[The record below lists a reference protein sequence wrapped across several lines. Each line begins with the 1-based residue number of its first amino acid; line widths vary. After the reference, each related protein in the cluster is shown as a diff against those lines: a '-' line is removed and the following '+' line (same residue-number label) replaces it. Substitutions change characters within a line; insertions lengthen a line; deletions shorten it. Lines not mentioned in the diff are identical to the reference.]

1 MLLDLLSEYLLEIIG
16 TTVLTL
22 FVAICIVAYKDLK
35 ANQKLN
41 NQLFNLDKTLSIQIN
56 EKLIPMSK
64 SILELRKD
72 LNALNH
78 QFDKLDT
85 KVLNMELERVKKE
98 VERIMLFR
106 KLFGNREDDTDET
119 YNEDENG
126 ATEENELPEE
136 SEMSGEKPEEGN
148 SENDTSSDETSFR
161 YRSDMNQDTN
171 EIGMN

>member
-1 MLLDLLSEYLLEIIG
+1 MLLDLLREYLLEIMG
-16 TTVLTL
+16 TTALTL

-64 SILELRKD
+64 NILELRKD

-119 YNEDENG
+119 YNQDENG
-126 ATEENELPEE
+126 NTEENELPEE
-136 SEMSGEKPEEGN
+136 SDMPAEKPEEGS
-148 SENDTSSDETSFR
+148 SENDTSSDKTSFR
-161 YRSDMNQDTN
+161 YRSDMNQATN

>member
-1 MLLDLLSEYLLEIIG
+1 MLLDLLREYLLEIMG
-16 TTVLTL
+16 TTVLIL

-35 ANQKLN
+35 VNRQLN
-41 NQLFNLDKTLSIQIN
+41 DQLFRLDKELSVQIN

-64 SILELRKD
+64 NILELRKD

-106 KLFGNREDDTDET
+106 GLFGNKEDDSDET
-119 YNEDENG
+119 YNQDENG
-126 ATEENELPEE
+126 NTEENELPEE
-136 SEMSGEKPEEGN
+136 SEMPGEKPEEEN

>member
-1 MLLDLLSEYLLEIIG
+1 MLFDLLDKYLLEIVVITG
-16 TTVLTL
+16 LTL
-22 FVAICIVAYKDLK
+22 FAIVCILVYKDLK

-41 NQLFNLDKTLSIQIN
+41 NQLFNLDKELSVQIN

-78 QFDKLDT
+78 QLDKLDT

-98 VERIMLFR
+98 VERVMLFR

-119 YNEDENG
+119 YNQDENVD
-126 ATEENELPEE
+126 AEENELPEE
-136 SEMSGEKPEEGN
+136 SEMPGDNPEEGS
-148 SENDTSSDETSFR
+148 SENDTSSDDTSFR

-171 EIGMN
+171 EVGMN

>member
-1 MLLDLLSEYLLEIIG
+1 MLLDLLREYLLEIMG
-16 TTVLTL
+16 TTVLIL

-35 ANQKLN
+35 VNRQLN
-41 NQLFNLDKTLSIQIN
+41 DQLFRLDKELSVQIN

-64 SILELRKD
+64 NILELRKD

-119 YNEDENG
+119 YNEDEKG

-136 SEMSGEKPEEGN
+136 SEMPGEKPEEEN